1 LQIGDNNPIDTP
13 TNTPPAFSLL
23 QPEQQMVPFLFNS
36 PHSGRYYPQ
45 SFIDASQ
52 LDPHMIRQSEDFL
65 VDEIFASVVELG
77 IPMLH
82 ANYARAYLD
91 VNREPYE
98 LDANMFAGELPDFV
112 NTNSVRVAGGL
123 GTVARIVAEGQEIY
137 RDKLVVAEVL
147 DRVKN
152 LYQPYHQ
159 ALRNILAKTH
169 VAFGYCVLV
178 DCHSMPSVRHDTRRN
193 VRPDIIVGDRYGTSA
208 NREIVN
214 SAMQI
219 LRDLGYDVAINKPY
233 AGGFITEHYGRPK
246 EGMHALQIEINRS
259 IYMDEK
265 AMVPNS
271 GFDRV
276 REDLAVFAARLVV
289 ASDGNA
295 EDQYSAAAE

>member
-1 LQIGDNNPIDTP
+1 MQIGDNNPI
-13 TNTPPAFSLL
+13 NTPPAFSLL
-23 QPEQQMVPFLFNS
+23 QPDQQMVPFVFNS

-45 SFIDASQ
+45 SFIDGSL
-52 LDPHMIRQSEDFL
+52 LDPHTIRQSEDFL
-65 VDEIFASVVELG
+65 VDELFASVIELG
-77 IPMLH
+77 IPMLR

-98 LDANMFAGELPDFV
+98 LDANMFAGELPDYS

-123 GTVARIVAEGQEIY
+123 GTVPRIVAEGQEIY
-137 RDKLVVAEVL
+137 RDKLVVDEVL
-147 DRVKN
+147 ERIQN
-152 LYQPYHQ
+152 LYKPYHQ

-169 VAFGYCVLV
+169 MAFGYCVLV
-178 DCHSMPSVRHDTRRN
+178 DCHSMPSARHDTRRN
-193 VRPDIIVGDRYGTSA
+193 VRPDIIVGDRYGASA

-219 LRDLGYDVAINKPY
+219 LRDLGYNVAINKPY

-265 AMVPNS
+265 AMIPNND
-271 GFDRV
+271 FDRV
-276 REDLAVFAARLVV
+276 REDLAVFATRLIL
-289 ASDGNA
+289 ASDGRA
-295 EDQYSAAAE
+295 QDQYSAAAE